1 MKLVQFFL
9 PGKGKRVGLVQGDRV
24 LDITSSDE
32 GVGCTLDLVVQGKTA
47 QGMVARGTWLAKRL
61 HRKALDWREL
71 QRSPSR
77 RAPHLL
83 VPIDPPEVW
92 GAKGTYAPEPGQ
104 TGIALTSGDAPAA
117 PAEHGHEGS
126 SAGTVLQGHGISGR
140 GTECTDHAPV

>member
-47 QGMVARGTWLAKRL
+47 QGVVARGTWLAKRL

-104 TGIALTSGDAPAA
+104 RRHRPDIRRCAQPLRIVGRHCSSRPRHIGSRDRMHRSCSGLTPN
-117 PAEHGHEGS
+117 
-126 SAGTVLQGHGISGR
+126 
-140 GTECTDHAPV
+140 